1 MTSPFKVPTFIKKCV
16 WRLVKSS
23 IEIRWRRNP
32 IENAPEIEVLLGGTC
47 LLLLKATYNYDKDR
61 YEYTE
66 FRF

>member
-1 MTSPFKVPTFIKKCV
+1 MTPPSQFHTFIKKCV